1 MPCSDD
7 TAAAVSRPR
16 GPWKKRIL
24 YVLGGVT
31 VVAVCAV
38 VRYAWLDTE
47 ASAQQR
53 APRRF
58 FQRQTPEASATV
70 RSEIP
75 ASAEVPTA
83 AKTGIPDT
91 VAIVNGEQIT
101 REQLADDVITRYGD
115 GVLESLINKRL
126 ITAYC
131 QQQNI
136 VVTQAEVE
144 EEISRIAARFR
155 LPVDHWLKM
164 LQEER
169 NISADQYANE
179 IIWPMLALRKAA
191 NQAIEVTP
199 QEIQAAY
206 ESQYGPAIE
215 ARLIVCYDEEK
226 AKRALA
232 EAKADPDNFGRV
244 AATYSDDPTSAS
256 AHGLVLP
263 IRKHLG
269 DPKIEQAAF
278 ALKQGEVS
286 EIIHVDNQWV
296 ILKCE
301 GQIPARTHLFPLER
315 VKGQVEAAVREK
327 KESVQAGQLFERLK
341 QNVRIIRCYGDAE
354 NTQRYPGV
362 AAVVGDFT
370 ITMEELRNEAVRRHG
385 VEILEGTISRR
396 ILQQHIKQAGIAVTD
411 DHISREIQRAAE
423 AMGMVDPNTGRVDI
437 VRWLDTVSSEQG
449 LSVDRYVEEIVWPTA
464 ALKNYVMQTLGAQV
478 EVTEDDIRKGFEANF
493 GPRCICRAI
502 MLNNQRAAQEVWE
515 MARKNPN
522 PIYFGQL
529 AAKYSIDP
537 QSRSLNGEVP
547 PIQQHGGRPTLE
559 AEAFKLKAGELS
571 GIIQINEYFVILF
584 CEGYT
589 KPITRD
595 LDEVRDEIKRDL
607 HEKKMRV
614 EMAKAYNQMLES
626 ARIENFLANSRQVPK
641 KNGVQPLSQA
651 PQLEPSGQTG
661 QPAPPSTSRAGS
673 NVLPR

>member
-7 TAAAVSRPR
+7 TATAVSRPR

-24 YVLGGVT
+24 LVLGGMT
-31 VVAVCAV
+31 AVAFCAV
-38 VRYAWLDTE
+38 IRFAWLDGE
-47 ASAQQR
+47 VNAQQR

-58 FQRQTPEASATV
+58 FQRQPAEATATDRREV
-70 RSEIP
+70 P
-75 ASAEVPTA
+75 ARAEVPVA
-83 AKTGIPDT
+83 AKTGVPDI
-91 VAIVNGEQIT
+91 VAIVNGEPIT
-101 REQLADDVITRYGD
+101 REQLADDVVTRYGE

-126 ITAYC
+126 ITTYC
-131 QQQNI
+131 QQHGI
-136 VVTQAEVE
+136 TVTEQEVS
-144 EEISRIAARFR
+144 EEIKQIAARFR

-169 NISADQYANE
+169 HISPDQYANE

-191 NQAIEVTP
+191 NQAITVTP
-199 QEIQAAY
+199 EEIQAAY
-206 ESQYGPAIE
+206 ESQYGPAVE
-215 ARLIVCYDEEK
+215 ARLIVCYNEEK
-226 AKRALA
+226 AKKAL
-232 EAKADPDNFGRV
+232 EEVKANPGDFGRL
-244 AATYSDDPTSAS
+244 AAKWSDDPTSAS

-269 DPKIEQAAF
+269 NAKIEEVAF
-278 ALKQGEVS
+278 SLKPGEFSDIV
-286 EIIHVDNQWV
+286 HVDNQWV

-301 GQIPARTHLFPLER
+301 GQIPSRTHLFPLER
-315 VKGQVEAAVREK
+315 VRPQIEASVREK
-327 KESVQAGQLFERLK
+327 KENAQAGQLFEHLK
-341 QNVRIIRCYGDAE
+341 QNVRLIRCYGDAE
-354 NTQRYPGV
+354 NSKRYPGV

-396 ILQQHIKQAGIAVTD
+396 ILQQHIKQANISVTD
-411 DHISREIQRAAE
+411 EDVSREIERAAE
-423 AMGMVDPNTGRVDI
+423 AMGLVDPQTGRVD
-437 VRWLDTVSSEQG
+437 VARWLDTVSTEQG
-449 LSVDRYVEEIVWPTA
+449 LSVDRYIQEIVWPSA
-464 ALKNYVMQTLGAQV
+464 ALKNYVLQTLGAKV

-547 PIQQHGGRPTLE
+547 PIQKHGGRPTLE

-571 GIIQINEYFVILF
+571 GIIQINDYFVILF

-589 KPITRD
+589 KPVTRD
-595 LDEVRDEIKRDL
+595 LEEVRDEIERDL
-607 HEKKMRV
+607 YEKKLRV

-641 KNGVQPLSQA
+641 NTAVQPLSQT
-651 PQLEPSGQTG
+651 PQLEQPGQG
-661 QPAPPSTSRAGS
+661 GPAAPATTRAGS
-673 NVLPR
+673 NVTR

>member
-7 TAAAVSRPR
+7 TAVAVSRAR

-24 YVLGGVT
+24 FVLGGMT

-38 VRYAWLDTE
+38 VRFAWLDGE
-47 ASAQQR
+47 ANAQQR

-58 FQRQTPEASATV
+58 FQRQPAEATATV
-70 RSEIP
+70 RSEVP
-75 ASAEVPTA
+75 ARAEVPTA
-83 AKTGIPDT
+83 AKTGVPDI

-101 REQLADDVITRYGD
+101 RDQLAQDVITRYGEP
-115 GVLESLINKRL
+115 VLESLINKRL

-131 QQQNI
+131 QQHNI
-136 VVTQAEVE
+136 VVTEQEVT
-144 EEISRIAARFR
+144 EEIKQIAARFR

-164 LQEER
+164 LEEER
-169 NISADQYANE
+169 HISADQYANE

-191 NQAIEVTP
+191 TQAIEVTP
-199 QEIQAAY
+199 QEVQQAY
-206 ESQYGPAIE
+206 ESQYGPAVE
-215 ARLIVCYDEEK
+215 ARLIVCYDQAK
-226 AKRALA
+226 AQKALE
-232 EAKADPDNFGRV
+232 EAKANPGDFGRL
-244 AATYSDDPTSAS
+244 AAKYSDDPTSAS

-263 IRKHLG
+263 IRKHQG
-269 DPKIEQAAF
+269 DPKIEAAAF
-278 ALKQGEVS
+278 ALKPGEISDIVS
-286 EIIHVDNQWV
+286 VDNQWV

-301 GQIPARTHLFPLER
+301 GQVPSRTHLFPLER
-315 VKGQVEAAVREK
+315 VRPQVEAAVREK
-327 KESVQAGQLFERLK
+327 KENVQAGQLFEHLK
-341 QNVRIIRCYGDAE
+341 QNVRLIRCYGNPE
-354 NTQRYPGV
+354 NAKRYPGV

-370 ITMEELRNEAVRRHG
+370 ITMEELGNECVRRHG

-396 ILQQHIKQAGIAVTD
+396 ILQQYIKQANISVTD
-411 DHISREIQRAAE
+411 DDVSREIQRAAE
-423 AMGMVDPNTGRVDI
+423 AMGLVDPNTGRVD
-437 VRWLDTVSSEQG
+437 VARWLDTVSTEQG

-464 ALKNYVMQTLGAQV
+464 ALKNYVLQTLGAQV
-478 EVTEDDIRKGFEANF
+478 EVNDEDIRKGFEANF

-547 PIQQHGGRPTLE
+547 PIQKHGGRPTLE

-571 GIIQINEYFVILF
+571 GIIQINEYFVILL

-589 KPITRD
+589 KPVTRD
-595 LDEVRDEIKRDL
+595 LEEVRDEIERDL
-607 HEKKMRV
+607 YEKKLRV
-614 EMAKAYNQMLES
+614 EMAKAYNQMLEA

-641 KNGVQPLSQA
+641 KTGVQPLSQT
-651 PQLEPSGQTG
+651 PQLEQPGQG
-661 QPAPPSTSRAGS
+661 GPAAPATTRSGS
-673 NVLPR
+673 NLQQR

>member
-7 TAAAVSRPR
+7 TATAVSRPR

-24 YVLGGVT
+24 FVLGGMT
-31 VVAVCAV
+31 VVVACAGIRFV
-38 VRYAWLDTE
+38 WMDGELN
-47 ASAQQR
+47 AQQR

-58 FQRQTPEASATV
+58 FQRQPGEATATA
-70 RSEIP
+70 RSEVP
-75 ASAEVPTA
+75 ARADVPVA
-83 AKTGIPDT
+83 AKTGVPDI

-101 REQLADDVITRYGD
+101 REQLADDVVTRYGE

-131 QQQNI
+131 QQHNI
-136 VVTQAEVE
+136 TVTEQEVA
-144 EEISRIAARFR
+144 EEIKQIAARFR

-169 NISADQYANE
+169 HISADQYANE

-191 NQAIEVTP
+191 NQAISVT
-199 QEIQAAY
+199 QEEILAAY
-206 ESQYGPAIE
+206 ESQYGPAVE
-215 ARLIVCYDEEK
+215 ARLIVCYTQEK
-226 AKRALA
+226 AKLALE
-232 EAKADPDNFGRV
+232 EAKANPGDFGRL
-244 AATYSDDPTSAS
+244 AAKYSDDPTSAS

-269 DPKIEQAAF
+269 NAKIEEVAF
-278 ALKQGEVS
+278 SLKQGEISDIV
-286 EIIHVDNQWV
+286 HVDNQWV

-301 GQIPARTHLFPLER
+301 GQVPSRTHLFPLER
-315 VKGQVEAAVREK
+315 VKPQIEASVREK
-327 KESVQAGQLFERLK
+327 KENAQAGQLFDHLK
-341 QNVRIIRCYGDAE
+341 QNVRLIRCFGDAE
-354 NTQRYPGV
+354 NTKRYPGV

-370 ITMEELRNEAVRRHG
+370 ITMEELRNESVRRHG

-396 ILQQHIKQAGIAVTD
+396 ILQQHIKQANVTVTD
-411 DHISREIQRAAE
+411 EDVSREIQRAAE
-423 AMGMVDPNTGRVDI
+423 AMGLVDPQTGRVD
-437 VRWLDTVSSEQG
+437 VARWLDTVATEQG
-449 LSVDRYVEEIVWPTA
+449 LSVDRYIQEIVWPTA
-464 ALKNYVMQTLGAQV
+464 ALKNYVMQTLGAKV
-478 EVTEDDIRKGFEANF
+478 DVNEDDIRKGFEANF

-547 PIQQHGGRPTLE
+547 PIQKHGGRPTLE

-571 GIIQINEYFVILF
+571 GIIQINEYFLILL

-589 KPITRD
+589 KPVTRD
-595 LDEVRDEIKRDL
+595 LEEVRDEIERDL
-607 HEKKMRV
+607 YEKKLRV
-614 EMAKAYNQMLES
+614 EMAKAYNNMLES

-641 KNGVQPLSQA
+641 SGAVQPLSQT
-651 PQLEPSGQTG
+651 PQLEQPGQG
-661 QPAPPSTSRAGS
+661 GAAAPATTRAGS
-673 NVLPR
+673 NPTR